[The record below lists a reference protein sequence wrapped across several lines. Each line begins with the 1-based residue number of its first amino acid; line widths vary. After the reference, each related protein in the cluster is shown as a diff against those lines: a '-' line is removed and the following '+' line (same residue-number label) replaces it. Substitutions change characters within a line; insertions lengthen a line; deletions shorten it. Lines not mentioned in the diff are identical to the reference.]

1 MSDLKRGLKMN
12 KFLKG
17 LSLWLII
24 ILVVMLFARL
34 MRPQEYKEID
44 YSEFKSYLRSG
55 RVMEALISE
64 AVIKGK
70 FTNEQGEIVKFKTVP
85 VEDPKL
91 VEELEAYGVKYK
103 GEVKK
108 NWLSVVL
115 FNFGP
120 ILLFIFIWF
129 MLIRSMQAGGKQA
142 MSFGRSRAKL
152 TDQSKQRVTFN
163 DVAGVDEAKEEL
175 QEIIA
180 FLMDPKKFQKLGGKI
195 PKGVLLYGAP
205 GSGKTL
211 LAKAVAGEARVP
223 FFSASGSEFVEM
235 FVGVGASRVRDLFN
249 QGKKSAP
256 CLTGDTRIVLSDGRQ
271 LTIGD
276 MYNKNMIGTS
286 VPAMTEEFKVGEAKV
301 LKITRKQ
308 VNLVY
313 KIDTVHTRIEATG
326 NHLFPVL
333 KGGRLEWIRADELQD
348 GDYLA
353 APRKIKVSSAQF
365 ECIDF
370 LPSQT
375 RLYLEDPRGKRRA
388 RFVRVKDVKKNELNF
403 QEIKAFTI
411 GRGGWTDS
419 TIFKMP
425 EYLNEELTYLTGL
438 IFSDGHIGNRH
449 LRFYNT
455 NEHLHK
461 LLTKIVEKNFAYKT
475 QEYRYSNCW
484 TTDINN
490 SLIRQ
495 LVRNIQNNILRL
507 PEKLIAAW
515 LSGVFDGDGCVSGEG
530 NDPKATISAWN
541 EASNR
546 LIRDALHRIGIVPY
560 LPRHFT
566 GNVEITGK
574 KSLSLFLE
582 RVFPQHPE
590 KLKRLQNLNLS
601 GLSFSRL
608 DVVPLTTPHC
618 LSKGILQVIPL
629 PAFLFGVPA
638 SLWKPTLPLHRLSP
652 NVLRLG
658 NSIAVWDTNVK
669 EKQRLISP
677 LLKQE
682 ALQHYLV
689 SRYERGVGA
698 PASTIIQDI
707 VDEIDQWRQKAGK
720 SITEELVSLKQLV
733 FGEVVWSRVTKIE
746 KINKEVNVYDLCLDR
761 YHNFVANN
769 IFVHNCLL
777 FIDELDAVGRHR
789 FAGIGGGHDEREQT
803 LNQLLVEMDGFDT
816 KEGVILIAATNRPD
830 VLDPALLRPGR
841 FDRHI
846 MVPNPDLKG
855 REEILK
861 VHTRHIKLALDVDLK
876 VIARRT
882 PGFVGSDIANLVNEA
897 ALLAAREDKTAVGMK
912 EVEEAID
919 RVIAGPQRKS
929 RMISEREKK
938 IIAYHEAGHTLVAK
952 LIPGTDPI
960 HKVSIIP
967 RGPALGYTLQL
978 PLEDKYLSTK
988 TEIIDK
994 MTVFLG
1000 GRAAE
1005 ELTFNELTT
1014 GAENDLHQA
1023 TEIAHKMICEY
1034 GMSDKLGPL
1043 TLRKKETEIF
1053 LGRDFTKEKAY
1064 SEKTA
1069 QMIDEEVKKI
1079 VEDCR
1084 DRAKELLRKNKAKLA
1099 RLAKALIEKEI
1110 LVGEEVEEILKHG
1123 EEVSGKEKKNRTQ
1136 DKTKKSGE

>member
-1 MSDLKRGLKMN
+1 MSDLKKGLNMN

-34 MRPQEYKEID
+34 MRPQEYKEIG

-55 RVMEALISE
+55 QVVEALISE
-64 AVIKGK
+64 AIIKGE
-70 FTNEQGEIVKFKTVP
+70 FRNETGEPVKFKTVP

-103 GEVKK
+103 GEVKR
-108 NWLSVVL
+108 NWFSVVL

-120 ILLFIFIWF
+120 ILLFVFIWF
-129 MLIRSMQAGGKQA
+129 MLIRSMQSGGKQA

-152 TDQSKQRVTFN
+152 IDQSKQKVTFA

-180 FLMDPKKFQKLGGKI
+180 FLKEPKKFQKLGGKI
-195 PKGVLLYGAP
+195 PKGVLLYGVP

-211 LAKAVAGEARVP
+211 LAKAVAGEAGVP

-256 CLTGDTRIVLSDGRQ
+256 
-271 LTIGD
+271 
-276 MYNKNMIGTS
+276 
-286 VPAMTEEFKVGEAKV
+286 
-301 LKITRKQ
+301 
-308 VNLVY
+308 
-313 KIDTVHTRIEATG
+313 
-326 NHLFPVL
+326 
-333 KGGRLEWIRADELQD
+333 
-348 GDYLA
+348 
-353 APRKIKVSSAQF
+353 
-365 ECIDF
+365 
-370 LPSQT
+370 
-375 RLYLEDPRGKRRA
+375 
-388 RFVRVKDVKKNELNF
+388 
-403 QEIKAFTI
+403 
-411 GRGGWTDS
+411 
-419 TIFKMP
+419 
-425 EYLNEELTYLTGL
+425 
-438 IFSDGHIGNRH
+438 
-449 LRFYNT
+449 
-455 NEHLHK
+455 
-461 LLTKIVEKNFAYKT
+461 
-475 QEYRYSNCW
+475 
-484 TTDINN
+484 
-490 SLIRQ
+490 
-495 LVRNIQNNILRL
+495 
-507 PEKLIAAW
+507 
-515 LSGVFDGDGCVSGEG
+515 
-530 NDPKATISAWN
+530 
-541 EASNR
+541 
-546 LIRDALHRIGIVPY
+546 
-560 LPRHFT
+560 
-566 GNVEITGK
+566 
-574 KSLSLFLE
+574 
-582 RVFPQHPE
+582 
-590 KLKRLQNLNLS
+590 
-601 GLSFSRL
+601 
-608 DVVPLTTPHC
+608 
-618 LSKGILQVIPL
+618 
-629 PAFLFGVPA
+629 
-638 SLWKPTLPLHRLSP
+638 
-652 NVLRLG
+652 
-658 NSIAVWDTNVK
+658 
-669 EKQRLISP
+669 
-677 LLKQE
+677 
-682 ALQHYLV
+682 
-689 SRYERGVGA
+689 
-698 PASTIIQDI
+698 
-707 VDEIDQWRQKAGK
+707 
-720 SITEELVSLKQLV
+720 
-733 FGEVVWSRVTKIE
+733 
-746 KINKEVNVYDLCLDR
+746 
-761 YHNFVANN
+761 
-769 IFVHNCLL
+769 CLL

-816 KEGVILIAATNRPD
+816 KEGVILLAATNRPD

-861 VHTRHIKLALDVDLK
+861 VHTRNIKLGPEVDLK

-897 ALLAAREDKTAVGMK
+897 ALLAAREDKKAVEIK
-912 EVEEAID
+912 EFEEAID

-988 TEIIDK
+988 TEITDK
-994 MTVFLG
+994 LTVFLG

-1005 ELTFNELTT
+1005 ELAFNELTT
-1014 GAENDLHQA
+1014 GAENDLQQA

-1043 TLRKKETEIF
+1043 TLRKKESEIF

-1084 DRAKELLRKNKAKLA
+1084 DRAKDLLKKNKAKLD

-1110 LVGEEVEEILKHG
+1110 LTGEEVEEILKH
-1123 EEVSGKEKKNRTQ
+1123 EEVSTSEKKNRTK
-1136 DKTKKSGE
+1136 DTTKKSGE

>member
-1 MSDLKRGLKMN
+1 MSDLKKGLNRN

-34 MRPQEYKEID
+34 MRPQEYKEIG

-55 RVMEALISE
+55 QVVEALISE
-64 AVIKGK
+64 AMIKGE
-70 FTNEQGEIVKFKTVP
+70 FRSETGEPVKFKTVP

-103 GEVKK
+103 GEVKR
-108 NWLSVVL
+108 NWFSVIL

-120 ILLFIFIWF
+120 ILLFVFIWF
-129 MLIRSMQAGGKQA
+129 MLIRSMQSGGKQA

-152 TDQSKQRVTFN
+152 TDQSKQRVTFA

-180 FLMDPKKFQKLGGKI
+180 FLKEPKKFQKLGGKI
-195 PKGVLLYGAP
+195 PKGVLLYGVP

-211 LAKAVAGEARVP
+211 LAKAVAGEAGVP

-256 CLTGDTRIVLSDGRQ
+256 
-271 LTIGD
+271 
-276 MYNKNMIGTS
+276 
-286 VPAMTEEFKVGEAKV
+286 
-301 LKITRKQ
+301 
-308 VNLVY
+308 
-313 KIDTVHTRIEATG
+313 
-326 NHLFPVL
+326 
-333 KGGRLEWIRADELQD
+333 
-348 GDYLA
+348 
-353 APRKIKVSSAQF
+353 
-365 ECIDF
+365 
-370 LPSQT
+370 
-375 RLYLEDPRGKRRA
+375 
-388 RFVRVKDVKKNELNF
+388 
-403 QEIKAFTI
+403 
-411 GRGGWTDS
+411 
-419 TIFKMP
+419 
-425 EYLNEELTYLTGL
+425 
-438 IFSDGHIGNRH
+438 
-449 LRFYNT
+449 
-455 NEHLHK
+455 
-461 LLTKIVEKNFAYKT
+461 
-475 QEYRYSNCW
+475 
-484 TTDINN
+484 
-490 SLIRQ
+490 
-495 LVRNIQNNILRL
+495 
-507 PEKLIAAW
+507 
-515 LSGVFDGDGCVSGEG
+515 
-530 NDPKATISAWN
+530 
-541 EASNR
+541 
-546 LIRDALHRIGIVPY
+546 
-560 LPRHFT
+560 
-566 GNVEITGK
+566 
-574 KSLSLFLE
+574 
-582 RVFPQHPE
+582 
-590 KLKRLQNLNLS
+590 
-601 GLSFSRL
+601 
-608 DVVPLTTPHC
+608 
-618 LSKGILQVIPL
+618 
-629 PAFLFGVPA
+629 
-638 SLWKPTLPLHRLSP
+638 
-652 NVLRLG
+652 
-658 NSIAVWDTNVK
+658 
-669 EKQRLISP
+669 
-677 LLKQE
+677 
-682 ALQHYLV
+682 
-689 SRYERGVGA
+689 
-698 PASTIIQDI
+698 
-707 VDEIDQWRQKAGK
+707 
-720 SITEELVSLKQLV
+720 
-733 FGEVVWSRVTKIE
+733 
-746 KINKEVNVYDLCLDR
+746 
-761 YHNFVANN
+761 
-769 IFVHNCLL
+769 CLL

-861 VHTRHIKLALDVDLK
+861 VHTRNIKLGPDVDLK

-897 ALLAAREDKTAVGMK
+897 ALLAAREDKKAVEIK
-912 EVEEAID
+912 EFEEAID

-938 IIAYHEAGHTLVAK
+938 IIAYHEAGHALVAK

-994 MTVFLG
+994 LTVFLG
-1000 GRAAE
+1000 GRASE

-1014 GAENDLHQA
+1014 GAENDLQQA

-1043 TLRKKETEIF
+1043 TLRKKESEIF

-1084 DRAKELLRKNKAKLA
+1084 DRAKDLLKKNKAKLD

-1110 LVGEEVEEILKHG
+1110 LAGEEVEKILKHG
-1123 EEVSGKEKKNRTQ
+1123 EEVSASEKKNRTK
-1136 DKTKKSGE
+1136 DTTKKSGE